1 LRHNF
6 SHILTIATNIVKK
19 LENFADRLKAARRLA
34 GLGQAQLAH
43 KLGVSG
49 GAVGNWEAGPKQPT
63 AENLGKI
70 AVVLGVT
77 TGWLI
82 HGEASGEHPMVSGAR
97 QPYAG
102 SMANNRTE
110 DAAELAA
117 ATRQKILTYVEKIIE
132 SIDGDRPRLAWLLCE
147 LEDKFPL
154 KKFTKEKTRE

>member
-1 LRHNF
+1 MVNKNE
-6 SHILTIATNIVKK
+6 I
-19 LENFADRLKAARRLA
+19 FADRLKAARRLA
-34 GLGQAQLAH
+34 GLGQAQLAR

-70 AVVLGVT
+70 AVALGVT

-82 HGEASGEHPMVSGAR
+82 HGDESGEHPMVSGAG
-97 QPYAG
+97 QSHIG
-102 SMANNRTE
+102 SMVNNRTE

-132 SIDGDRPRLAWLLCE
+132 SIDGDRPRLAWLQCE

-154 KKFTKEKTRE
+154 KKFTKDKTSE

>member
-1 LRHNF
+1 MVNKNE
-6 SHILTIATNIVKK
+6 I
-19 LENFADRLKAARRLA
+19 FADRLKAARRLA
-34 GLGQAQLAH
+34 GLGQAQLAR

-70 AVVLGVT
+70 AVALGVT

-82 HGEASGEHPMVSGAR
+82 HGDESGEHPMVSGAG
-97 QPYAG
+97 QSHIG
-102 SMANNRTE
+102 SMVNNRTE

-117 ATRQKILTYVEKIIE
+117 ATRQKILAYVEKIIE
-132 SIDGDRPRLAWLLCE
+132 SIDGDRPRLAWLQCE

-154 KKFTKEKTRE
+154 KKFTTDKTSE